1 VTKALK
7 FLRPERVAPFAG
19 VAWPEPPSWLE
30 GEPEPVHALLPEG
43 LAPWIAE
50 ELWRVELEGAEEIVP
65 GILAAPRGRL
75 VARVEEWDDAAA
87 REFARACA
95 AHASEG
101 ATGRSA
107 EYAADAVEAASEAVA
122 GPSATLVGYMAAHAV
137 EAAAPGSFTAER
149 RRQSL
154 WLSERLGLLADTH

>member
-1 VTKALK
+1 MHA
-7 FLRPERVAPFAG
+7 LRPEA
-19 VAWPEPPSWLE
+19 
-30 GEPEPVHALLPEG
+30 

-50 ELWRVELEGAEEIVP
+50 ELWRVELEDVEEIAP
-65 GILAAPRGRL
+65 GVLAAARGRL

-95 AHASEG
+95 ARAADG
-101 ATGRSA
+101 PTGRAA
-107 EYAADAVEAASEAVA
+107 EYAADAAGAAEEATA

-137 EAAAPGSFTAER
+137 EAAAPGSFAAER

-154 WLSERLGLLADTH
+154 WLADRLGLLSAAQ